1 MSNCPILVSVKIEYL
16 PNQSEPGNNR
26 YAFAY
31 HISIA
36 NKGQQTVQLLARHW
50 HITDGNNQRKEVQ
63 GMGVVGE
70 QPHIAPDTS
79 YHYTSGVIL
88 ETPVGTMAGSYQMVD
103 PDGDTFDTTIPL
115 FVLAAP
121 GAVH

>member
-1 MSNCPILVSVKIEYL
+1 MSDCPIQVTVQTEYL
-16 PNQSEPGNNR
+16 ANQSEPKRNR

-31 HISIA
+31 HITVTNLGDES
-36 NKGQQTVQLLARHW
+36 VQLLSRHW
-50 HITDGNNQRKEVQ
+50 HITDGNNQRQEVQ
-63 GMGVVGE
+63 GIGVVGE
-70 QPHIAPDTS
+70 QPHISPATS

-88 ETPVGTMAGSYQMVD
+88 ETPVGTMAGSYQMTT
-103 PDGDTFDTTIPL
+103 PDGDTFDATIPL